1 MPVSTRT
8 IRLQMASHL
17 DEVGTGLLRVDQFVA
32 QSPKLSLQSRGGR
45 LTQLREVGI
54 QAHLVHVILSLV
66 NERNIRT
73 SDLENVVRFLLTRYE
88 RNEILNQQYIA
99 YLGVG
104 TLPLEVL
111 RSRLGLAEARQGG
124 LDDHSAL

>member
-1 MPVSTRT
+1 MV
-8 IRLQMASHL
+8 SHL

-32 QSPKLSLQSRGGR
+32 QSSKLPLQSRGGR

-104 TLPLEVL
+104 TLPLKVL
-111 RSRLGLAEARQGG
+111 GSRLGLAEARQGG